1 MTVTTAAGTSAGP
14 TAGPTTRRRASL
26 ALAAAVL
33 LGGTLAGQFAVGTE
47 ATAAVPATVYAC
59 NVTGGFGPLTAG
71 YYSGSTAIP
80 STSQVTAAG
89 KEAQCLLK
97 YRGYDPGTVDGI
109 FGSKSQAA
117 ARAFQH
123 DINDLCE
130 AALKEDGSV
139 GPKTWPWLRY
149 PGC

>member
-1 MTVTTAAGTSAGP
+1 MTVSTTAGAATAGTRAH
-14 TAGPTTRRRASL
+14 RRTSL

-33 LGGTLAGQFAVGTE
+33 LGGTVAGQFAVGTE
-47 ATAAVPATVYAC
+47 ATAATPATVYAC

-71 YYSGSTAIP
+71 YYKGDTVIP

-123 DINDLCE
+123 DTNDICE

-139 GPKTWPWLRY
+139 GPKTWPWLRF